1 MQDLHLPQNKNWKT
15 QHNAFLWVALENSTQ
30 RFPMNRVVGTKFYRG
45 FVVIPTIDLEIQLF
59 VGLVMIK
66 NSIEFEKFRRIG
78 AESAVQP
85 TQDFVQIFYAEFTG
99 WMCKRLDCFLLI

>member
-1 MQDLHLPQNKNWKT
+1 
-15 QHNAFLWVALENSTQ
+15 
-30 RFPMNRVVGTKFYRG
+30 VGWELSFTED

-66 NSIEFEKFRRIG
+66 NNIEFKKFRRIG

-85 TQDFVQIFYAEFTG
+85 TQDFVQILYAEFTG
-99 WMCKRLDCFLLI
+99 LMCKRLDCSLLI